1 MLLRARRELV
11 CRQMVELVTDYLEGG
26 LSRKDRRRFE
36 RHLAACPNCTAYLEQ
51 MRSTIRATG
60 ALTPDDLSP
69 TARDELTALYRAW
82 RAEGPPGGDPD
93 DGHA

>member
-11 CRQMVELVTDYLEGG
+11 CQQMVELVTDYLEGS

-36 RHLAACPNCTAYLEQ
+36 RHLAGCPNCTAYLEQ

-60 ALTPDDLSP
+60 TLTPDDLSP
-69 TARDELTALYRAW
+69 AARDELTVLYRAW
-82 RAEGPPGGDPD
+82 RAEGPPRSDPD